1 MSPLKESKISTK
13 PFDAEDAAGID
24 QIAEGALRLLKLKP
38 SSSAATKMNKIAE
51 FIDEHLHK
59 NKESGDQSLIG
70 LASQLACLYGNIL
83 RDEMGW
89 DWWTV
94 KENGGEFL
102 GIGPADRTVVLT
114 PVGYIYSQMTAPATG
129 DNTSMLLFNMIR
141 AGNLPKGRP
150 GELVRIG

>member
-1 MSPLKESKISTK
+1 MSPLKESNISTK
-13 PFDAEDAAGID
+13 PFAVEDAAGID
-24 QIAEGALRLLKLKP
+24 EIAEAALRLLKLKP
-38 SSSAATKMNKIAE
+38 LSSAAAKMNKIAE

-59 NKESGDQSLIG
+59 KKESDDQSLIG

-89 DWWTV
+89 EWWIV

-102 GIGPADRTVVLT
+102 GIGPADKSAMLT
-114 PVGYIYSQMTAPATG
+114 PVGYIYSQMTAPASG

-141 AGNLPKGRP
+141 AGNLPKGKP
-150 GELVRIG
+150 GEYVRIG